1 MRPSERG
8 RGLRL
13 DLRPAVRLD
22 LWAVTLVLGVVVG
35 TVAPA
40 LVPAVLVACALV
52 CAGAFV

>member
-1 MRPSERG
+1 MPPSRRG

-22 LWAVTLVLGVVVG
+22 LWAVTLSLGVVLG

-40 LVPAVLVACALV
+40 LVPAALAACAV
-52 CAGAFV
+52 VSAGAFV